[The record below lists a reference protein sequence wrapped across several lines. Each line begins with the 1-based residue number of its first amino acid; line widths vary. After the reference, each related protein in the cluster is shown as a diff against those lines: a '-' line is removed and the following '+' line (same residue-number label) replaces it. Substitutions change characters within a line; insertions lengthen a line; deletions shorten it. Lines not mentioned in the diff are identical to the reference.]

1 MKALKMFVVF
11 VSIMF
16 GVSLLPSGAA
26 QKHRRSTTVES
37 RQTGAPRLGNV
48 EQFKEA
54 FQNDAGKVRL
64 VALVS
69 PT

>member
-1 MKALKMFVVF
+1 MKKQWALIVLAV
-11 VSIMF
+11 ILF
-16 GVSLLPSGAA
+16 GISADTCNAA
-26 QKHRRSTTVES
+26 QKRGRSAAAS
-37 RQTGAPRLGNV
+37 RKARMPYLGSV
-48 EQFKEA
+48 EQFKDS

>member
-1 MKALKMFVVF
+1 MRKQWVPIVLAAILIVGTLPS
-11 VSIMF
+11 SIAAQKR
-16 GVSLLPSGAA
+16 GRSGAA
-26 QKHRRSTTVES
+26 S
-37 RQTGAPRLGNV
+37 RKTRAPELGRID
-48 EQFKEA
+48 QFKEA

>member
-1 MKALKMFVVF
+1 MKRLWALIILGAVA
-11 VSIMF
+11 F
-16 GVSLLPSGAA
+16 GVSLPSSVIAQKQGRPTAVSRKARAA
-26 QKHRRSTTVES
+26 Q
-37 RQTGAPRLGNV
+37 LGSV

-54 FQNDAGKVRL
+54 FQAHTGKVRL

>member
-1 MKALKMFVVF
+1 MKKKWALIVLGAIV
-11 VSIMF
+11 I
-16 GVSLLPSGAA
+16 GNTLPSSIAA
-26 QKHRRSTTVES
+26 QKPGRSTASS
-37 RQTGAPRLGNV
+37 RKTRTSKLAV
-48 EQFKEA
+48 IDQFKTT